1 MSNNNNNDTTAMEYA
16 RLGKTGLRVSRIC
29 LGFMSYGDKEWNGW
43 ALNSEESLAMIKKA
57 YDAGI
62 NFFDTADVYSNG
74 KSEEILGKAIK
85 QFNMP
90 RDRIVVATKVCFPV
104 LEGSTP
110 VNLSPE
116 AMSKDPQLVNRFGLS
131 RKHIFDACDAS
142 LKRLDV
148 DYIDLYQI
156 HRFDQNTPIEETME
170 ALHDLVKS
178 GKVRYIGASSM
189 HAWEFQKANNIA
201 EKNGWTKF
209 VSMQNLYNLVYREEE
224 REVIPYSLDA
234 GIGGIPWSP
243 LAMGKLAGRKTKT
256 QRSETDVFQGMNR
269 MLDADNIIV
278 ERVGEIAEK
287 KSVSSAQVSLAWL
300 LSKPYVTAPIV
311 GISKEAHL
319 YDAIASLKVKLT
331 EEEIK
336 YLEEPYVPKPLIPM

>member
-1 MSNNNNNDTTAMEYA
+1 
-16 RLGKTGLRVSRIC
+16 
-29 LGFMSYGDKEWNGW
+29 MSYGDKEWNGW

-156 HRFDQNTPIEETME
+156 HRFDQ
-170 ALHDLVKS
+170 
-178 GKVRYIGASSM
+178 
-189 HAWEFQKANNIA
+189 
-201 EKNGWTKF
+201 
-209 VSMQNLYNLVYREEE
+209 
-224 REVIPYSLDA
+224 VIIHRLIYMRHNKTHIDMRLEYS
-234 GIGGIPWSP
+234 
-243 LAMGKLAGRKTKT
+243 
-256 QRSETDVFQGMNR
+256 
-269 MLDADNIIV
+269 
-278 ERVGEIAEK
+278 
-287 KSVSSAQVSLAWL
+287 
-300 LSKPYVTAPIV
+300 Y
-311 GISKEAHL
+311 
-319 YDAIASLKVKLT
+319 
-331 EEEIK
+331 
-336 YLEEPYVPKPLIPM
+336 